1 MPIIDED
8 DWFETFEDAAG
19 GNGILHVEADGSGLT
34 VVAYDKTGGSRT
46 TLKLHSADCA
56 KLADLI
62 DRKCPR

>member
-1 MPIIDED
+1 MPIVGVD

-46 TLKLHSADCA
+46 TLKLDSADCA
-56 KLADLI
+56 KVADLI
-62 DRKCPR
+62 VRKV